1 MPYLLPALV
10 ACLAVIDWAAVAAHK
25 THFRYLT
32 KPAVILA
39 LLLWLWQSSGL
50 RGQSAWF
57 AAGLCFSLVGDVL
70 LIQPEKGFLPG
81 MGAFLLAQL
90 AYLIGFTPSL
100 PPLNLASLAL
110 AAMLLV
116 LVVQGY
122 RRLAASLQA
131 SERTQFKLPLLL
143 YMLALHAMVLSALLT
158 LVRPDWPTWSALLV
172 SGGALSFLLSDT
184 LFAREHFVLPVR
196 RGPLLIM
203 ITYHL
208 GQALLTLGV
217 IALYWPA

>member
-10 ACLAVIDWAAVAAHK
+10 ACLALIDWAAVAAHK

-116 LVVQGY
+116 LIVQGY

-131 SERTQFKLPLLL
+131 SGRAQLKMPVLL
-143 YMLALHAMVLSALLT
+143 YLLALHAMVL
-158 LVRPDWPTWSALLV
+158 SALLV

-184 LFAREHFVLPVR
+184 LFARQHYILPVR

-208 GQALLTLGV
+208 AQTLLTLGV
-217 IALYWPA
+217 IALY